1 MIELLVSSL
10 LPFMQFLEN
19 PEIRYEETAQQIE
32 GRLRSIDAT
41 SGDELPPLPPV
52 ALSDKKIPP
61 VSGRLLQQTASPK
74 DSGVSD
80 NQNLVSEQLLRLT
93 GVIESDGQRVGI
105 VSNGQQDVVV
115 GVGSYLFGTFKVIQ
129 VGSSEL
135 VMSRLTQGRK
145 PAGPVTLK
153 LNGES
158 AAGVN

>member
-10 LPFMQFLEN
+10 LPFMQFLED
-19 PEIRYEETAQQIE
+19 PESRYQESTQRIE
-32 GRLRSIDAT
+32 SRLQSIDAT
-41 SGDELPPLPPV
+41 NSDELPPLPV
-52 ALSDKKIPP
+52 RVLSDKKIPP
-61 VSGRLLQQTASPK
+61 VSGRLVESSASLK
-74 DSGVSD
+74 GQDASE

-153 LNGES
+153 LNGEN